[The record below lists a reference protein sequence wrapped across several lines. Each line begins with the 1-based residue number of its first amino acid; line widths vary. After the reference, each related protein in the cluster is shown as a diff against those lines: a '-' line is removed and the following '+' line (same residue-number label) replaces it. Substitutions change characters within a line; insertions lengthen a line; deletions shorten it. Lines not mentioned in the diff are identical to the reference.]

1 MTKISTVLTEEKKL
15 VHELQQ
21 GSERAF
27 GLLMGLYQNKILST
41 CLGFVPN
48 RQDAEDIVQEVFV
61 EVFRSIQTFKEESKL
76 SSWIYRIAINKSL
89 EAIRFKK
96 RKKRK
101 AFFQSLIGLHDRKDS
116 LDTGHFD
123 HPGVLLENKELS
135 EILFSKIEL
144 LPDNQ
149 RIAFI
154 ICKVEG
160 MSYKEASEIMKLS
173 VSSIESLLFRAKKNL
188 QKLLEAYYHQ

>member
-1 MTKISTVLTEEKKL
+1 MTKFSTVLTEEKNL

-27 GLLMGLYQNKILST
+27 GLLMDLYQNKILST

-61 EVFRSIQTFKEESKL
+61 EVFRSVQTFKEESKL

-116 LDTGHFD
+116 LATGHFD
-123 HPGVLLENKELS
+123 HPGVLLENKERS

-149 RIAFI
+149 RIAFV

-160 MSYKEASEIMKLS
+160 MSYKEASEIMKCS

-188 QKLLEAYYHQ
+188 QKLLETYYHQ